1 MSDTTKTFVIA
12 DPRYMDGDSYEVAE
26 RSCLQAAAVAKLLAS
41 AISGARLMARNA
53 EMERKIIDGQD
64 PDAVGF
70 DDTPQGRKLAALK
83 KNAEASE
90 HALKVLAKAA
100 GYNPKAVMK
109 G

>member
-1 MSDTTKTFVIA
+1 MPENTTTFIVA
-12 DPRYMDGDSYEVAE
+12 DPRYFDGDSFQVAE
-26 RSCLQAAAVAKLLAS
+26 RACLQAAAVARILGVALD
-41 AISGARLMARNA
+41 GARLMARNA
-53 EMERKIIDGQD
+53 EMERKILDGDD

-70 DDTPQGRKLAALK
+70 DSSPQGRKLAALK

-90 HALKVLAKAA
+90 HALKIIAKAA